1 MSVIR
6 RIGSSH
12 DKIPHF
18 LSIISKMTEQKCVCH
33 FLFDRNDMCF
43 FFACAFTF
51 HYYVRAQYTGRHLF
65 TWWFSDGVITL
76 LSSIIF
82 FLCICVSV
90 MRCIDHHSDF
100 WCATSMFGLRTSVR
114 PHFIATHAGNTH
126 SDENEPTNKKL
137 LLSSRLHPAI
147 LFENKT
153 LWIHWHR
160 YHINNLFF
168 EKKKTM
174 IKSIVGRC
182 AQQQQNSKAIA
193 YAGMDHHQHHSYI
206 IFI

>member
-82 FLCICVSV
+82 FFYVYAFL
-90 MRCIDHHSDF
+90 
-100 WCATSMFGLRTSVR
+100 WCAALITILISDAPLQCLAWERPLGRISLQHMLEIHAAMRTNQQTKNCFYQAGCIRQFCSKTKRYGYTGIDIISIIYFLRR
-114 PHFIATHAGNTH
+114 
-126 SDENEPTNKKL
+126 KKQW
-137 LLSSRLHPAI
+137 LSR
-147 LFENKT
+147 
-153 LWIHWHR
+153 
-160 YHINNLFF
+160 
-168 EKKKTM
+168 
-174 IKSIVGRC
+174 
-182 AQQQQNSKAIA
+182 
-193 YAGMDHHQHHSYI
+193 
-206 IFI
+206 